1 MIKKVFLP
9 LMLLALVLQTGREA
23 LLFAWYH
30 YNLSEFEQRFCENIN
45 QPQLECHA
53 KCQLEKMVETAPSQP
68 NPQNNN
74 LLQWIQLL
82 QLYSAFPMTEIHGI
96 DNPGFEETIDG
107 LFDYAF
113 LYSHSFHQR
122 LLKPPQ

>member
-30 YNLSEFEQRFCENIN
+30 YNLSGFEQRFCENIDA
-45 QPQLECHA
+45 PQLECHA
-53 KCQLEKMVETAPSQP
+53 KCQLEKMVEAQPLQP

-74 LLQWIQLL
+74 LLQWLQLL
-82 QLYSAFPMTEIHGI
+82 QLYSASLMTEPRSI
-96 DNPGFEETIDG
+96 DNPAFKETMDG

-113 LYSHSFHQR
+113 LYSHSFHQQ